1 VGIKVNTCYM
11 LPAGILTEQII
22 SNGEPVFMEKL
33 IAYKERLKEKIAK
46 ANEEMGV
53 VKYRHRTN

>member
-1 VGIKVNTCYM
+1 M